1 MVSRTPPTPRPGHA
15 TGHVVVFAGGEPPV
29 PRTVAD
35 LAPADLVI
43 AADSGLDHAR
53 ALGVAVDV
61 LVGDL
66 DSVSSAGRRAAVAAG
81 VEVVEHPSAK
91 DETDLELALQL
102 AASGGAGRITVV
114 GGHGGRLDHLLANV
128 WLLAAPSLAEVEV
141 RALLGPALVTV
152 VRARTV
158 LTGRVGELV
167 SLLPA
172 HGPALGVRT
181 EGLRYP
187 LVDEALHPGSP
198 RGVSNE
204 FVAVEAAV
212 ALRSGT
218 LVAVQP
224 EAFA

>member
-1 MVSRTPPTPRPGHA
+1 VPALPRAVRPGLL
-15 TGHVVVFAGGEPPV
+15 TGHVVVFAGGEAPLPAN
-29 PRTVAD
+29 VAG
-35 LAPADLVI
+35 LGPADRVI
-43 AADSGLDHAR
+43 AADSGLDHAL

-66 DSVSSAGRRAAVAAG
+66 DSVSDAGRRAASAAG

-91 DETDLELALQL
+91 AETDLELALRRAL
-102 AASGGAGRITVV
+102 VDSPRRITVV

-128 WLLAAPSLAEVEV
+128 WLLAAPALAAVEV

-152 VRARTV
+152 VRSRAR
-158 LTGRVGELV
+158 LQGRVGELV

-172 HGPALGVRT
+172 HGPAHGVST
-181 EGLRYP
+181 EGLRFSLDDEP
-187 LVDEALHPGSP
+187 LLPGSP

-204 FVAVEAAV
+204 FTAVEAAIE
-212 ALRSGT
+212 LRAGT

-224 EAFA
+224 EAFR